1 MSDELENLRCN
12 FCGFKA
18 DLEEGIILI
27 KGLDDVCICSECAEE
42 CVAIAEEENKIDSE
56 KEMNLDVKPSEIK
69 AYLDKYIIG
78 QNYAKE
84 TLSVAVFNH
93 YKMLKY
99 KQQKKQAVELEKS
112 NVLILGP
119 TGTGK
124 TYILRTLANFL
135 NVPFAISDATS
146 LTEAGYVGEDVEN
159 VVRRLIDAADGDIE
173 RAQTGIIYIDE
184 VDKLTRKG
192 ENVSITR
199 DVGGE
204 GVQQAILKM
213 VEGSLVE
220 VPPQG
225 GRKHPQQECA
235 KIDTSNILFIIGGSF
250 EGIDKIISKRQ
261 TKDSTIGFGGQIIDK
276 KETSINEVIESV
288 TVDDLKKFG
297 MIPELLGRFP
307 VIAPLKELDNNA
319 LQSILTEPKNALVK
333 QYQELFKMDGI
344 KLTFRKDALKAIA
357 QLAQERKTGAR
368 ALRGI
373 MEDVLHK
380 HMYSLPDDSTI
391 KEVII
396 TEDVV
401 LKKSD
406 PEIKRK
412 KEQAS

>member
-1 MSDELENLRCN
+1 MPKETEKQLKCN
-12 FCGFKA
+12 FCGCEA
-18 DLEEGIILI
+18 NLEEGIILI
-27 KGLDDVCICSECAEE
+27 KGLDDVCICSNCAQE
-42 CVAIAEEENKIDSE
+42 CVDISEEENQIE
-56 KEMNLDVKPSEIK
+56 EEEINLDVKPSEIK
-69 AYLDKYIIG
+69 AYLDKYVIG
-78 QNYAKE
+78 QDYAKE

-99 KQQKKQAVELEKS
+99 KQQKKQPVELEKS

-119 TGTGK
+119 TGVGK
-124 TYILRTLANFL
+124 TYILRTLANYL

-159 VVRRLIDAADGDIE
+159 VIRRLIESANGDIQ
-173 RAQTGIIYIDE
+173 RAQTGIVYIDE
-184 VDKLTRKG
+184 IDKLTRKG
-192 ENVSITR
+192 ENISTTR

-213 VEGSLVE
+213 VEGAMLD

-225 GRKHPQQECA
+225 GRKHPSQECV

-250 EGIDKIISKRQ
+250 EGIEKIIATRQ
-261 TKDSTIGFGGQIIDK
+261 TKTSTIGFGGTIVEK
-276 KETSINEVIESV
+276 KQTSINEVIESV
-288 TVDDLKKFG
+288 TVEDLKKFG

-307 VIAPLKELDNNA
+307 VLAPLKELDNEA

-344 KLTFRKDALKAIA
+344 KLNFTKDALKAIA

-380 HMYSLPDDSTI
+380 HMYTLPDDEAI
-391 KEVII
+391 KEVTI

-401 LKKSD
+401 LKKAE
-406 PEIKRK
+406 PAIKRK
-412 KEQAS
+412 KKQVS

>member
-12 FCGFKA
+12 FCGCEA

-27 KGLDDVCICSECAEE
+27 KGLGDVCICSECAEE
-42 CVAIAEEENKIDSE
+42 CVAISEEENKVDSE
-56 KEMNLDVKPSEIK
+56 QEMNLDVKPSEIK

-78 QNYAKE
+78 QDYAKE

-173 RAQTGIIYIDE
+173 RAQTGIVYIDE

-225 GRKHPQQECA
+225 GRKHPQQECS

-261 TKDSTIGFGGQIIDK
+261 TKDSTIGFGGQIVDK

-307 VIAPLKELDNNA
+307 VIAPLKELDNDA

-380 HMYSLPDDSTI
+380 HMYTLPDDPTI

-401 LKKSD
+401 LKKAD

>member
-1 MSDELENLRCN
+1 MANETEDLRCN
-12 FCGFKA
+12 FCGCEA
-18 DLEEGIILI
+18 DLDEGIILI
-27 KGLDDVCICSECAEE
+27 KGLDDVCICSECAAE
-42 CVAIAEEENKIDSE
+42 CVAISEEENKIDSE
-56 KEMNLDVKPSEIK
+56 EEMNLDVKPSEIK

-78 QNYAKE
+78 QDYAKE

-99 KQQKKQAVELEKS
+99 KQQKKQPVELEKS
-112 NVLILGP
+112 NVMILGP

-213 VEGSLVE
+213 VEGAVVD

-225 GRKHPQQECA
+225 GRKHPNQECN

-250 EGIDKIISKRQ
+250 EGIEKIISKRQ
-261 TKDSTIGFGGQIIDK
+261 TKNSTIGFGGQIVDK
-276 KETSINEVIESV
+276 KDTAINDVIEQV

-307 VIAPLKELDNNA
+307 VIAPLKELDDEA

-357 QLAQERKTGAR
+357 KLAKERKTGAR

-380 HMYSLPDDSTI
+380 HMFKLPDDLSI

-401 LKKSD
+401 LKKAD

-412 KEQAS
+412 KEKAS